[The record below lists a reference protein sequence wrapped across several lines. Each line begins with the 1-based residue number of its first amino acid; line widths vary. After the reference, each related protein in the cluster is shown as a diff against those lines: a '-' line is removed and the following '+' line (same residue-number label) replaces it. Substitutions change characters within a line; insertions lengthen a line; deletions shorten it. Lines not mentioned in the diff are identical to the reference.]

1 MNRITTLSFALITA
15 AALAGVGCQKRDEN
29 LPAGAPGAG
38 PGTTTT
44 MPGGTTDSTSP
55 AMPPAS
61 AASQ

>member
-15 AALAGVGCQKRDEN
+15 AALAGVGCQKRDDVMTN
-29 LPAGAPGAG
+29 GAPGAG
-38 PGTTTT
+38 PATTTS
-44 MPGGTTDSTSP
+44 PGTTDTTPP